1 MKPAWL
7 STLGPFNRLL
17 FFVLLMIAVFGVV
30 VFAGMALA
38 VPLFGLSPLEITAML
53 SDYENPEAIRIL
65 KYFQIL
71 QSFGLFIIPPL
82 LAGYFFERN
91 ITGYLHLNQ
100 KPFPLTWILILL
112 LFVVMMPF
120 VNAMITWNEAM
131 KLPPA
136 LAGMEAWMRGMEDQ
150 AAKLTHAF
158 LHVETFGG
166 FALNIFMIAILPAVG
181 EEFLFRGVIQRL
193 LGEWTRNIHIG
204 IFLSALAF
212 SAMHLQFYGFFPR
225 FYLGLLFGYLFY
237 WTGSLWVPVFAH
249 FLNNAVAV
257 VADQLIVTGAGTK
270 DFDTLGSDIP
280 VVVVTSV
287 ALTGILLYMI
297 RRIHVMKAVHADAEV
312 PRKK

>member
-7 STLGPFNRLL
+7 SSLGPFNRLL

-38 VPLFGLSPLEITAML
+38 VPLFGLSPLQITAML
-53 SDYENPEAIRIL
+53 SDYGNPEAVRIL

-71 QSFGLFIIPPL
+71 QSFGLFIIPPV
-82 LAGYFFERN
+82 LAGFFFERN
-91 ITGYLHLNQ
+91 ATGYLHLNK
-100 KPFPLTWILILL
+100 KPLPLTWILLLL

-120 VNAMITWNEAM
+120 VNAMINWNEAM

-150 AAKLTHAF
+150 AAKLTDAF

-166 FALNIFMIAILPAVG
+166 FVLNIFMIAILPAIG

-193 LGEWTRNIHIG
+193 LGEWASNIHVG
-204 IFLSALAF
+204 IILYALAF
-212 SAMHLQFYGFFPR
+212 RAMHLQFYGFFPR

-257 VADQLIVTGAGTK
+257 VSDQLIATGAVAK

-280 VVVVTSV
+280 VVIVTSV
-287 ALTGILLYMI
+287 VLTGILLFMI
-297 RRIHVMKAVHADAEV
+297 RRIHVMKTLHAAAEV

>member
-7 STLGPFNRLL
+7 GSLGPFNRLL
-17 FFVLLMIAVFGVV
+17 FFILLMIAVFGVV

-38 VPLFGLSPLEITAML
+38 IPLFGLSPFEITALL
-53 SDYENPEAIRIL
+53 SDYENPEAVSIL

-82 LAGYFFERN
+82 LAGFFFERN
-91 ITGYLHLNQ
+91 AAGYLHLDT
-100 KPFPLTWILILL
+100 KPLPLTWILVLL

-136 LAGMEAWMRGMEDQ
+136 LAGMEAWMKGMEEQ
-150 AAKLTHAF
+150 AAKLTDAF
-158 LHVETFGG
+158 LRVGTFGG
-166 FALNIFMIAILPAVG
+166 FVLNICMIAILPAIG

-193 LGEWTRNIHIG
+193 LGEWTRNIHVG
-204 IFLSALAF
+204 IILSAVAF

-225 FYLGLLFGYLFY
+225 LFLGLLFGYLFY

-257 VADQLIVTGAGTK
+257 VSDQLMARGVVAS
-270 DFDTLGSDIP
+270 DFDSLGGDMP
-280 VVVVTSV
+280 VVVVISV
-287 ALTGILLYMI
+287 VLTGILLYII
-297 RRIHVMKAVHADAEV
+297 RRIHVMKAVHAAAEV